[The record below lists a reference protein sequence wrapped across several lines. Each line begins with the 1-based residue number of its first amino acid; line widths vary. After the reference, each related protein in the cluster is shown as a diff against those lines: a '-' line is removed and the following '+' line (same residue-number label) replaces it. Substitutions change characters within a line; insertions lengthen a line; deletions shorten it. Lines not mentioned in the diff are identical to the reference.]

1 MLPGIDAIAPVLPEG
16 PCAEA
21 NCVDASRAM
30 AAEQA
35 ILDFMG
41 SFSSRSWRSLPQF
54 IRAEAHCANSARRG
68 GFAFSVEPPAA
79 GRDISKGANPGDAVM
94 TQWNDTMVD
103 RPESDGAIYATG
115 WSISALAVLGVI
127 LAVWIFGI

>member
-1 MLPGIDAIAPVLPEG
+1 MPDCRDARLP
-16 PCAEA
+16 
-21 NCVDASRAM
+21 SRRV
-30 AAEQA
+30 
-35 ILDFMG
+35 
-41 SFSSRSWRSLPQF
+41 FSGL
-54 IRAEAHCANSARRG
+54 A
-68 GFAFSVEPPAA
+68 VEPPAA
-79 GRDISKGANPGDAVM
+79 GRDISKGTTPGDAVM